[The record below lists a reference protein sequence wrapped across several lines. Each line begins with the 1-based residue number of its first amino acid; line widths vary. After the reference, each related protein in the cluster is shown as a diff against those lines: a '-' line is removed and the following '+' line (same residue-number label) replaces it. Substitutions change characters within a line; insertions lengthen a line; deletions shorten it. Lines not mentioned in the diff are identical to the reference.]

1 MMKQMMKIN
10 NKMYKILL
18 LVKLESKEQKVMKML
33 MMPIVLL
40 MKELKIDLLMKTMV
54 KNKQHNKKIIM
65 LIMKNKY
72 PNKQLYLHKIIN
84 KYKPVKIALIMK
96 DKQETE

>member
-1 MMKQMMKIN
+1 MKEDWLLKISLTFKIRKMMKQMMKIN

-54 KNKQHNKKIIM
+54 KNK
-65 LIMKNKY
+65 
-72 PNKQLYLHKIIN
+72 
-84 KYKPVKIALIMK
+84 
-96 DKQETE
+96 